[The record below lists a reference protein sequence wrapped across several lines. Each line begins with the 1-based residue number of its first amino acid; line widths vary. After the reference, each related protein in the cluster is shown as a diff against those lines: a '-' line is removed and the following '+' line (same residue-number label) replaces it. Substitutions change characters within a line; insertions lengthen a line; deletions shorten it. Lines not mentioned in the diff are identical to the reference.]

1 MDLKAI
7 AEAYQDVYEKKLDP
21 VGKEDGDVNN
31 DGKKDSTD
39 SYLMNRR
46 NAIEKAMKDKGKT
59 MKKKDDKKSKMEEVE
74 QVDEVV
80 GALVGGALGAA
91 AGKTAIAKGLTT
103 AAATKAAA
111 IPGIGGAVSKALG
124 SKIAPQ
130 VIGTAVG
137 AGAGEALDP
146 LKKTKDKDVVKAA
159 AGGAVAPVVGKAVGG
174 MMKNSY
180 EPEGSVVEHH
190 QKDADG
196 KVIEHDDT
204 TPSSVEEKN
213 DNYVEAYLDELK
225 KTTMGSY
232 ISKASSQLMKTSKE
246 AGETSPLESGGAIR
260 ADKMKKALKRRDGI
274 KTAAKKMAK
283 EETVLEQLAENGR
296 EIDAFEAVISY
307 LIDEGFAKSWEEAQ
321 DIMVTLKPEL
331 VEEVYQSQL
340 KKLEEGAGEAV
351 GAAVGGP
358 VGAGI
363 VGGVTGKG
371 RRVKKAAGAAGGAM
385 LGKAI
390 GKTVGAAIPVPIPG
404 KETVLGQM
412 GQAAGAYVGAK
423 VGG

>member
-1 MDLKAI
+1 MDLKGI
-7 AEAYQDVYEKKLDP
+7 AEAYQSVYEKKLDP

-46 NAIEKAMKDKGKT
+46 NAIEKSMKEKGKAMKKS
-59 MKKKDDKKSKMEEVE
+59 DDKKKAKMEEVQ
-74 QVDEVV
+74 QVDEVL
-80 GALVGGALGAA
+80 GAIAGGLAGGSAPVVNAITPAIKGAA
-91 AGKTAIAKGLTT
+91 AASK
-103 AAATKAAA
+103 A
-111 IPGIGGAVSKALG
+111 IPGVGGVVSNMLG
-124 SKIAPQ
+124 SKIAPK

-137 AGAGEALDP
+137 SAAGEALDP
-146 LKKTKDKDVVKAA
+146 TKPEKDKKPLSKGVI
-159 AGGAVAPVVGKAVGG
+159 GGGLSAVASKVMA
-174 MMKNSY
+174 SY

-196 KVIEHDDT
+196 KVIEHEDEAPG
-204 TPSSVEEKN
+204 TPSSVEEK
-213 DNYVEAYLDELK
+213 
-225 KTTMGSY
+225 
-232 ISKASSQLMKTSKE
+232 
-246 AGETSPLESGGAIR
+246 
-260 ADKMKKALKRRDGI
+260 
-274 KTAAKKMAK
+274 
-283 EETVLEQLAENGR
+283 TVLEQLAENGR

-351 GAAVGGP
+351 GAAIGGP

-371 RRVKKAAGAAGGAM
+371 RRVKKAAGAAGGAV
-385 LGKAI
+385 LGKI
-390 GKTVGAAIPVPIPG
+390 VGKGVAAAIPVPIPG
-404 KETVLGQM
+404 KMAVGGKI
-412 GQAAGAYVGAK
+412 GQAAGAYMGAK